1 MLITAYYSI
10 IEGSSQGKCPHTDST
25 EAAVWRSW
33 PNRPRAIDIPEPLR
47 AAPAAWTT
55 LKAQIQYAWTFKAAV
70 AKIISDGARSMC
82 WEDLNSRIVT
92 QSEPLTPPCFHVAHK
107 CHSQGKSS
115 ANLPSNSKEHSSSP
129 HSHHYHSHL
138 QYPSHDSHI

>member
-1 MLITAYYSI
+1 MLVTAYYSI
-10 IEGSSQGKCPHTDST
+10 IEGSSQGKRHHTDST
-25 EAAVWRSW
+25 EAGTRRSR
-33 PNRPRAIDIPEPLR
+33 PNRPRAVNIPEPLR
-47 AAPAAWTT
+47 AAPAAWTM

-70 AKIISDGARSMC
+70 AKIICDGAQSMRS
-82 WEDLNSRIVT
+82 EDLNSRIVT
-92 QSEPLTPPCFHVAHK
+92 QSEPLTPHCFHVTHK

-115 ANLPSNSKEHSSSP
+115 ANFPSNSKEHSSSP